1 MSPLPN
7 TARVRLLKNATAEL
21 VALLGGIEGAGAT
34 LERGKSVVG
43 RWTNRSDLDHWI
55 GIADL
60 AALEAVAGR
69 AVVTELLCKLNGGLF
84 VPHIDLAADE
94 GSVGWLVMRLSKE
107 LGDVSGSIAEAY
119 SNDGEIDG
127 AEAAGALAQLDD
139 VDKVSAQLRAVLV
152 RRIAEGDGANG

>member
-1 MSPLPN
+1 MNRLPN
-7 TARVRLLKNATAEL
+7 LVRARSLKNATAEL

-43 RWTNRSDLDHWI
+43 RWANRSDLEHWI

-69 AVVTELLCKLNGGLF
+69 AVVTELLCKLAGGLF

-119 SNDGEIDG
+119 SDDGDIDG
-127 AEAAGALAQLDD
+127 PEAAAALAQLDD
-139 VDKVSAQLRAVLV
+139 VDTVSAQLRAVLG
-152 RRIAEGDGANG
+152 RRIAEGDWA